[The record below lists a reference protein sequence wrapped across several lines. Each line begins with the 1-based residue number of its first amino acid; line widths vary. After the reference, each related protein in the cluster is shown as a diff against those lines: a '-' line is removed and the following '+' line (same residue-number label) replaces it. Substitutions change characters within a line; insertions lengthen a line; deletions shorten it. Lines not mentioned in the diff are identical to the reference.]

1 MPDLPQELIEAIV
14 KEVPL
19 GSLAACS
26 LTAIAFVTASQ
37 RRLFRWMSLPNIAA
51 YQRAEKLLASSPHL
65 GPYFRYLALGI
76 TEIPDDFSCLK
87 SILSVLSEIEF
98 LTITGSYT
106 TPHQMGKNP
115 FLIDFLSHPTLRCL
129 GLSHL
134 GEVPA
139 SLVTRAFSLFDE
151 VQLGAVTIVNDEDL
165 ASDGPLPPAELWHLA
180 MSGDGAE
187 IAEQTMLAFLLQP
200 KRIQSLELQ
209 QLSFVFPPV
218 PADRA
223 HRFEELLVAC
233 SDSLDS
239 LELELETPP
248 TYIPTLPN
256 LTYLEL
262 WLDVELTKTPPEML
276 AIIAAAVASAPHLE
290 VLTIAFLDRPANPR
304 RPHRQLW
311 TGAQPEWAPIDSAL
325 MDMKD
330 LCEVVFS
337 LRWFHHEPERYA
349 AFTPFIQAH
358 LPRSFE
364 AGFVDFSYRACQ
376 QHPMDKFVSI
386 Y

>member
-14 KEVPL
+14 EEVPIE
-19 GSLAACS
+19 SLAACS
-26 LTAIAFVTASQ
+26 LAAIAFITSSQ
-37 RRLFRWMSLPNIAA
+37 RRLFQWMSLPDIAA

-65 GPYFRYLALGI
+65 GRYFRYLDLVI
-76 TEIPDDFSCLK
+76 IEIPDDFSCLK
-87 SILSVLSEIEF
+87 SILSGLSEIEF
-98 LTITGSYT
+98 LTISGSYT

-139 SLVTRAFSLFDE
+139 SLISRAFSLFEE
-151 VQLGAVTIVNDEDL
+151 VQLSLISIVNDEDQ
-165 ASDGPLPPAELWHLA
+165 ASDDPLPPAELWNLA
-180 MSGDGAE
+180 ISGDGAE

-200 KRIQSLELQ
+200 KRIQSLALQ
-209 QLSFVFPPV
+209 QLSVMFPPV
-218 PADRA
+218 HADHA

-262 WLDVELTKTPPEML
+262 WLDVELTKTPPELL

-311 TGAQPEWAPIDSAL
+311 MGVQPEWAPIDSAL

-337 LRWFHHEPERYA
+337 LRWFDHAPELLAQCR
-349 AFTPFIQAH
+349 
-358 LPRSFE
+358 
-364 AGFVDFSYRACQ
+364 
-376 QHPMDKFVSI
+376 
-386 Y
+386 